1 MCSSPNSEKGEEYL
15 VNKFCADS
23 ENEME
28 IAQIRRNG
36 SRL

>member
-1 MCSSPNSEKGEEYL
+1 MCSSLNSEKGEYL

-28 IAQIRRNG
+28 IAEICRNG